1 MSNTGFTP
9 MVKVSTIL
17 AGSRRVEKTDDVVEK
32 VSVVSDVYDAGIQSG
47 FPMGAQRG
55 FELRRSRLPTVV
67 DRSGG
72 NGDFFPSELPCSV
85 CSGVEIDAC
94 T

>member
-47 FPMGAQRG
+47 FPMG
-55 FELRRSRLPTVV
+55 
-67 DRSGG
+67 
-72 NGDFFPSELPCSV
+72 PSAASN
-85 CSGVEIDAC
+85 
-94 T
+94 